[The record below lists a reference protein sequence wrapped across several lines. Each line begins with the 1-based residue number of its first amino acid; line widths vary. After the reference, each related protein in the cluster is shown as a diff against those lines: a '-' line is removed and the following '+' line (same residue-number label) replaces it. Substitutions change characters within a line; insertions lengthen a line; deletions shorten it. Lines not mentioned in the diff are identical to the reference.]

1 MAKVSKRV
9 RDGKV
14 TWLVRWRDPDAK
26 QRSKSFKKKSDA
38 DRYRTSIEASLN
50 TGSYVDPASGRI
62 KLGEWAD
69 PWVKS
74 QVQLK
79 PSTRARYEG
88 LLKVQILPTWANV
101 PLNKVTFADVGEWVR
116 GLSESGL
123 SPATVRQAHRVM
135 SLMLDDAVL
144 AGKIA
149 HNPAKR
155 VALPRVGEREKHYLS
170 SEELERLA
178 GLCGAESLVVLVLGY
193 CGLRFGELAALR
205 VRRVDIEK
213 CRLTVAESTTEIS
226 GRLVTGT
233 PKTHQIRTV
242 PILRSIANELATHM
256 EGKSDDDLV
265 FTSPNGGPLRL
276 RNFRRRCFD
285 DAVKKLKL
293 GITPHDLR
301 HTAASLAVSAGA
313 NVKAVQR
320 MLGHKS
326 AAMTL
331 DIYADL
337 FDDDLDSVAEKMEAA
352 RADVHRKCTGLE
364 RVNLDDVVD
373 PLDVAGLDG
382 RPTGIRTQNQRIKSP
397 MLCR

>member
-62 KLGEWAD
+62 KVGEWKD
-69 PWVKS
+69 LWIKS

-101 PLNKVTFADVGEWVR
+101 PLNKVMFADVGEWVR

-178 GLCGAESLVVLVLGY
+178 GLCGADALVVLVLGY

-213 CRLTVAESTTEIS
+213 CRLTIAESTTEIS

-242 PILRSIANELATHM
+242 PILRSIADELAAHI
-256 EGKSDDDLV
+256 EGKSDDDLERL
-265 FTSPNGGPLRL
+265 LRL
-276 RNFRRRCFD
+276 
-285 DAVKKLKL
+285 
-293 GITPHDLR
+293 
-301 HTAASLAVSAGA
+301 
-313 NVKAVQR
+313 
-320 MLGHKS
+320 
-326 AAMTL
+326 
-331 DIYADL
+331 
-337 FDDDLDSVAEKMEAA
+337 
-352 RADVHRKCTGLE
+352 
-364 RVNLDDVVD
+364 VV
-373 PLDVAGLDG
+373 G
-382 RPTGIRTQNQRIKSP
+382 R
-397 MLCR
+397 